1 MKSSTSIRGL
11 LCSLVLGAA
20 AIVAAAEDK
29 PAADWPRWRGP
40 DGSGTA
46 VGCGQPLVDD
56 LADMRLVWQS
66 EERRIPANCWHNGTQ
81 GSYDSPIVANGRV
94 FIGYSLGT
102 GDIMDPEVLSGTQ
115 AAGPERARWNA
126 AVVTDDILL
135 AVCAKTGKTL
145 WKRVL
150 DEGINL
156 FQRRKGGPHTA
167 PCWHDASASSGDGT
181 APRQGRVYAQS
192 TLGRV
197 FCLDESDGRVIWQQ
211 DIEATAKQI
220 TVRDA
225 YKKAGRQHPYRGAE
239 PPEFKA
245 CGGPRLFMYPLC
257 VADGVVVADGG
268 VFDAATGKPMPWPKP
283 PASNGDRNPT
293 CPLRWVCD
301 GQEFFIIGN
310 QCLQPRTGK
319 VVWTI
324 QEAGGGTPAISGNH
338 LVAKMGPRGFAGCRI
353 DAKGY
358 QVLWKNTDYIQK
370 DMAMAATGV
379 INDGWFFAVV
389 HTAGGRVNM
398 PAKATEL
405 AIGIELAT
413 GKVVGPASFEGV
425 SQTLST
431 SPVGTDGRWFFHVG
445 AGYSGMVM
453 MNASGKDFTQVGLR
467 MPTVQS
473 WMPLP
478 GGSKTQ
484 EKLDYCLTSTPA
496 VAGGFMYF
504 RGSDC
509 LWCYDL
515 RRPSEEEMARII
527 QAREKTAGQIV
538 ESCRGGKT
546 DPTSAVRELVNL
558 GFGRMAEAFL
568 AQDMKKAVAVA
579 DAKKFGALAA
589 SASPLGVGA
598 SASLGPIV
606 NEALASGRKD
616 LALAAMNA
624 TSILAGAEA
633 EKAKSVLWTFLRGSD
648 ASVWQ
653 PAAIMLRS
661 IDASAD
667 GSIVKEVSRLNK
679 EDGAAAVVAAVDVLG
694 VVAGAT
700 QDSGVK
706 KAAIDILV
714 RHLDSKD
721 LAIQK
726 AAIERLGELGPAA
739 AAAKRKLDELVE
751 LPDLEKDAAN
761 ALDRID
767 PARAKKAA
775 EPDLDIPPVD
785 L

>member
-1 MKSSTSIRGL
+1 MKPSISIRGL
-11 LCSLVLGAA
+11 LCGFVLTAGAV
-20 AIVAAAEDK
+20 VAAAEDK

-40 DGSGTA
+40 DGSGMA
-46 VGCGQPLVDD
+46 VGCGRPLVDD
-56 LADMRLVWQS
+56 LADMRMVWQS
-66 EERRIPANCWHNGTQ
+66 EERQIPANCWHNGTQ
-81 GSYDSPIVANGRV
+81 GGYDSPIVANGKV
-94 FIGYSLGT
+94 FIGYFKGA
-102 GDIMDPEVLSGTQ
+102 GDIVDPDILNDRDTK
-115 AAGPERARWNA
+115 AAAKTGGADRAKWNA
-126 AVVTDDILL
+126 AVATEDIVL
-135 AVCAKTGKTL
+135 CADARTGKTL
-145 WKRVL
+145 WKKVL
-150 DEGINL
+150 GEGLNL
-156 FQRRKGGPHTA
+156 FTMRKAGPHNA
-167 PCWHDASASSGDGT
+167 PCWHNN
-181 APRQGRVYAQS
+181 RVYAQS
-192 TLGRV
+192 TMGRV
-197 FCLDESDGRVIWQQ
+197 YCLNDADGSIVWQQ
-211 DIEATAKQI
+211 DIAATAQQI
-220 TVRDA
+220 KVLEVW
-225 YKKAGRQHPYRGAE
+225 KKLGRMRHRKEANA
-239 PPEFKA
+239 PPELKDI
-245 CGGPRLFMYPLC
+245 GNPRLFMYPLC

-283 PASNGDRNPT
+283 PASNGERNPT

-319 VVWTI
+319 AVWTI
-324 QEAGGGTPAISGNH
+324 KEAGGITPAISGNH
-338 LVAKMGPRGFAGCRI
+338 LVATMGRNRGFVGCRI

-358 QVLWKNTDYIQK
+358 QMLWNNQEYCIGG
-370 DMAMAATGV
+370 ALAASGV
-379 INDGWFFAVV
+379 IHDGWFFAVA
-389 HTAGGRVNM
+389 HAGGGR
-398 PAKATEL
+398 AKVPPRATEL

-413 GKVVGPASFEGV
+413 GKVVGPASFDGV

-431 SPVGTDGRWFFHVG
+431 SPVGMGGRWFFHVG

-453 MNASGKDFTQVGLR
+453 MKASGTDFTQVGLR

-496 VAGGFMYF
+496 LADGFMYF

-515 RRPSEEEMARII
+515 RKPSEEEMARIR

-558 GFGRMAEAFL
+558 GFGKMAEAFL
-568 AQDMKKAVAVA
+568 VQDMKKAVAVA

-589 SASPLGVGA
+589 SASPLGVGV

-633 EKAKSVLWTFLRGSD
+633 EKAKPVLWAFLRGSD
-648 ASVWQ
+648 TGVWQ

-661 IDASAD
+661 MDASAD

-694 VVAGAT
+694 AVAGAT
-700 QDSGVK
+700 PDSGAK

-739 AAAKRKLDELVE
+739 AAAKKKLDGLVE
-751 LPDLEKDAAN
+751 LPDLEKDAAK

-785 L
+785 P